1 MVEKAAS
8 LFERLDAAGRFVENL
23 LLVGLLGGM
32 MLLSVAQI
40 VAREVFET
48 GFFWSGEL
56 IKIMV
61 LWLAMVGAVAACRE
75 DRHIRV
81 DAISHLLS
89 ERAIGMVRLLV
100 DTFAAGVCAV
110 IAWHAWRYIQLEMEW
125 EDTVLIDTPA
135 WIIHLIMPVAFALLS
150 YRFLV
155 GVGKGAVTLAQGEET
170 EAGE

>member
-110 IAWHAWRYIQLEMEW
+110 IAWHAWRYVQLEMEW

-155 GVGKGAVTLAQGEET
+155 GVGKGAVTLAHGEEA
-170 EAGE
+170 EAVE

>member
-1 MVEKAAS
+1 MTHKAS
-8 LFERLDAAGRFVENL
+8 TFLDRLDFAGRLVENVF
-23 LLVGLLGGM
+23 LVGLLGSM

-48 GFFWSGEL
+48 GFYWSGEL
-56 IKIMV
+56 VRIMV

-75 DRHIRV
+75 NRHIRI

-89 ERAIGMVRLLV
+89 DRAVAVGRVVV
-100 DTFAAGVCAV
+100 DLFAAGVCALV
-110 IAWHAWRYIQLEMEW
+110 GWHAWRYTQLEMEF

-135 WIIHLIMPVAFALLS
+135 WIVHAIVPIAFGLLS

-155 GVGKGAVTLAQGEET
+155 GVGKEAVRLYHGEVED
-170 EAGE
+170 AS

>member
-1 MVEKAAS
+1 MIQKASIFLA
-8 LFERLDAAGRFVENL
+8 RLDSAGRFVETV
-23 LLVGLLGGM
+23 LLVALLGGM

-48 GFFWSGEL
+48 GFYWSGEL
-56 IKIMV
+56 IRIMV

-75 DRHIRV
+75 NRHIRI

-89 ERAIGMVRLLV
+89 DRAVRVARVLV
-100 DTFAAGVCAV
+100 DTFAAGVCAMV
-110 IAWHAWRYIQLEMEW
+110 AWHAWRYTQLEIEF

-135 WIIHLIMPVAFALLS
+135 WIAHAVVPAAFALLS

-155 GVGKGAVTLAQGEET
+155 GVGKEGIKLYSGEE
-170 EAGE
+170 EATL